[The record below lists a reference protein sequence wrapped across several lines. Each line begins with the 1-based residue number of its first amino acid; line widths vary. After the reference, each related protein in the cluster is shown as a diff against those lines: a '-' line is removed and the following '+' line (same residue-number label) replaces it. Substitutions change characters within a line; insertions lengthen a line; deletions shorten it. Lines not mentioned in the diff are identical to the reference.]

1 MSSKIVFKV
10 SLGQGSSEYYG
21 VLNIAD
27 IRHEDGSLIK
37 IQKTL
42 DIAFNSP
49 VQMTGSRD
57 FSVNVIPWI
66 EIDPTATNTEIDSST
81 FAVAAKLPFPQP
93 YTVNDSFGIDISFNG
108 DITTDT
114 KRYTES
120 IVITQ
125 DSE

>member
-1 MSSKIVFKV
+1 MSSEI
-10 SLGQGSSEYYG
+10 
-21 VLNIAD
+21 
-27 IRHEDGSLIK
+27 
-37 IQKTL
+37 TL
-42 DIAFNSP
+42 DITFNSP
-49 VQMTGSRD
+49 VQMSGDRD
-57 FSVNVIPWI
+57 FSVKINPWI
-66 EIDPTATNTEIDSST
+66 EIHPKATNTEIDSST

-93 YTVNDSFGIDISFNG
+93 YTVNDGFAIDISFSG